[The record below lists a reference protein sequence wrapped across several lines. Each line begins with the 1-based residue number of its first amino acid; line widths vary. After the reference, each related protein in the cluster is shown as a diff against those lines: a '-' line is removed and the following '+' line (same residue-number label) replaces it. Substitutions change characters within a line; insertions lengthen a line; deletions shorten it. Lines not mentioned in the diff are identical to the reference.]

1 MGTPGLNMER
11 SVGGNMLHMAGNVIP
26 KWIRVPKV
34 SIIDTKEALMSTT
47 ADLVLVLKKEL
58 KSAQMTYAALARK
71 LGLAESSVKRM
82 LAKGDMPLSRVD
94 AICRAL
100 KLDFAELAR
109 RVADAQPLLAELTQA
124 QEKAVVAD
132 KKLLL
137 VAICVLSQWTLEQ
150 IVASYRFT
158 PAEGI
163 KYLAQLDRIGIIE
176 LKPLNRYRLKLAK
189 TFRWRPHGAVMS
201 YFREHAVLDYFS
213 GGFDGH
219 GEGLLLVHGS
229 ISRGLAPSFMER
241 MQRVA
246 QDFAQQHQADQ
257 NLNEKDREG
266 YTLLLGMRS
275 WEFAA
280 FTALRR

>member
-1 MGTPGLNMER
+1 
-11 SVGGNMLHMAGNVIP
+11 
-26 KWIRVPKV
+26 
-34 SIIDTKEALMSTT
+34 MSTT
-47 ADLVLVLKKEL
+47 ADLVLALKKEL
-58 KSAQMTYAALARK
+58 KAAHLTYADLAKK
-71 LGLAESSVKRM
+71 LGMAESSVKRM
-82 LAKGDMPLSRVD
+82 LAKGDMPLSRID

-150 IVASYRFT
+150 IVAAYRLSE
-158 PAEGI
+158 AEGV

-176 LKPLNRYRLKLAK
+176 LRPLNRYRLKLAK
-189 TFRWRPHGAVMS
+189 TFRWRPHGPVMD
-201 YFREHAVLDYFS
+201 YFREHALLDYYS

-229 ISRGLAPSFMER
+229 ISRSLAPSFMER
-241 MQRVA
+241 LQRVA

-257 NLNEKDREG
+257 KLPEKEREG
-266 YTLLLGMRS
+266 YTLLLAMRS
-275 WEFAA
+275 WEFEA
-280 FTALRR
+280 FAALRR

>member
-1 MGTPGLNMER
+1 
-11 SVGGNMLHMAGNVIP
+11 
-26 KWIRVPKV
+26 
-34 SIIDTKEALMSTT
+34 MSTT
-47 ADLVLVLKKEL
+47 ADLVLAVKKEL
-58 KSAQMTYAALARK
+58 KSAQMTYAELARA

-82 LAKGDMPLSRVD
+82 LAKGDMPLSRID

-150 IVASYRFT
+150 IVADYRLT
-158 PAEGI
+158 EAEGI
-163 KYLAQLDRIGIIE
+163 RYLAQLDRIGIIE
-176 LKPLNRYRLKLAK
+176 LKTLNRYRLKLAK
-189 TFRWRPHGAVMS
+189 TFRWRPHGPVMS
-201 YFREHAVLDYFS
+201 YFRDHAVLDYFS
-213 GGFDGH
+213 GSFDGH
-219 GEGLLLVHGS
+219 GEGMLLVHGS
-229 ISRGLAPSFMER
+229 ISRSLAPSFMER

-257 NLNEKDREG
+257 KLPAKEREG
-266 YTLLLGMRS
+266 YTLLLAMRG

-280 FTALRR
+280 FGALRR